1 LKIHNTKRDG
11 GVAKSTAKEKKKKAA
26 EKLHIPTSL
35 RVFINVR
42 NVPKKYLTF
51 LENSSE
57 QEESNQKAS
66 CF

>member
-11 GVAKSTAKEKKKKAA
+11 GVAKSTAKKKAA